1 MLMLDANT
9 YPRLAGIFDL
19 LNFSRRKASSAGL
32 LAKAWRRT
40 PRKLFRDVE
49 GSWCFSDIRPFAGMG
64 DIPIRI
70 RGLELTKLA
79 RASIRNFARVEKGSA
94 PSGGCVFGEADG
106 ELGSAH
112 QMGVTPQ
119 ASR

>member
-1 MLMLDANT
+1 MLADTMYHASPNEITHIAAN
-9 YPRLAGIFDL
+9 
-19 LNFSRRKASSAGL
+19 
-32 LAKAWRRT
+32 
-40 PRKLFRDVE
+40 
-49 GSWCFSDIRPFAGMG
+49 GMG

-70 RGLELTKLA
+70 RGLERLTKLA

-112 QMGVTPQ
+112 QMAVTPQ